1 MTPAWVVVPVKGFA
15 RGKSRLD
22 AALDASRREALARQL
37 FTHMM
42 DVLDEGGAPLA
53 GVLVVTDCDEVARLV
68 RGRGRDALM
77 STAALGAA
85 VAEGLAAVAA
95 RSVGPAVVLMADL
108 PHLVR
113 ADVDALTDALATADV
128 AIAPD
133 GQDYGTNGLALANVT
148 VMPTAFGTGDSFP
161 RHLAAA
167 EHARASVAV
176 VRRPGLSFDVD
187 TPADLERLPSGRAAR
202 PAVFAGASVERE
214 R

>member
-1 MTPAWVVVPVKGFA
+1 MIPAWVVVPVKGFA

-22 AALDASRREALARQL
+22 AALDASRREALARRL

-68 RGRGRDALM
+68 RARGRDALM
-77 STAALGAA
+77 STAGLGAA
-85 VAEGLAAVAA
+85 VTEGLAAVAA

-108 PHLVR
+108 PHLAR
-113 ADVDALTDALATADV
+113 GDVDALIDALAGADV

-133 GQDYGTNGLALANVT
+133 GQDYGTNGLALAT
-148 VMPTAFGTGDSFP
+148 VSAMATAFGTGDSFP

-167 EHARASVAV
+167 DRARASVAV

-187 TPADLERLPSGRAAR
+187 TPADLERLPSARDARATA
-202 PAVFAGASVERE
+202 PTESSPERE

>member
-68 RGRGRDALM
+68 RARGRDALM

-95 RSVGPAVVLMADL
+95 RSDGPAVVLMADL
-108 PHLVR
+108 PHLAR
-113 ADVDALTDALATADV
+113 GDVDALIDALADADAAV
-128 AIAPD
+128 APD
-133 GQDYGTNGLALANVT
+133 GQDYGTNGLALAKVST
-148 VMPTAFGTGDSFP
+148 MPTAFGTGDSFP

-167 EHARASVAV
+167 ERARVSVAV

-187 TPADLERLPSGRAAR
+187 TPADLARLPSAR
-202 PAVFAGASVERE
+202 GAREPALASRERE